1 MTGKMIGTILLAIVP
16 FAPAAAQ
23 QQEPRI
29 GVFDSQPVWQ
39 QTEEGK
45 KLQAQL
51 AAFRDGKVG
60 EINGKESELNKL
72 RERLRSQEVSLSDDK
87 KSQMLK
93 DIDQKTI
100 DLKRLNDDA
109 TREMQSQLKDA
120 QDQFQRELF
129 DVVEA
134 LGKDKKYTL
143 ILEKTIVVYN
153 NETVDITKEVVA
165 KFNEMFK
172 GAAAAPPAAKTK
184 EVKPTAEPKKP
195 APDSKKPPGGGN

>member
-1 MTGKMIGTILLAIVP
+1 MIGTILLAIVP
-16 FAPAAAQ
+16 LAPAAAQ

-87 KSQMLK
+87 KGQMLK

-134 LGKDKKYTL
+134 LGKEKKYTL

-172 GAAAAPPAAKTK
+172 GAAAPPAAKTK
-184 EVKPTAEPKKP
+184 EVKPSTEPKKP